1 MDSDL
6 AESVSALSEISRRR
20 KLPYETGRAD
30 PAVVD
35 ALKRTLRV
43 PARYRTFLTEADP
56 VRVEVPC
63 AIDRV
68 RLLPSREILA
78 EQQGFSLDAEGTPRA
93 DEPPSGWRRSWV
105 IVARST
111 LLGDPYFL
119 DVSKL
124 DAEGDCPVFT
134 AMSGTDRWEPVL
146 CATNFAMFVRI
157 LATGMDLA
165 EGFGSAA
172 MDDEDLDVFRHA
184 MAGRI
189 KAIDPAALRAGHWT

>member
-6 AESVSALSEISRRR
+6 AESVSALSDIFRRR
-20 KLPYETGRAD
+20 KLPYETGKAD

-35 ALKRTLRV
+35 ALKRSLRV
-43 PARYRTFLTEADP
+43 PARYRAFLTAADP
-56 VRVEVPC
+56 LRVETVCP
-63 AIDRV
+63 IERV
-68 RLLPSREILA
+68 RLIPSHEVLA
-78 EQQGFSLDAEGTPRA
+78 EQRGFALDEAGQPRA
-93 DEPPSGWRRSWV
+93 ADAPGGWRRSWILV
-105 IVARST
+105 GRST
-111 LLGDPYFL
+111 LLADPYFL

-146 CATNFAMFVRI
+146 CATNFAMFLRI
-157 LATGMDLA
+157 LATGMELA
-165 EGFGSAA
+165 QGFGEAV
-172 MDDEDLDVFRHA
+172 MDDEDLDAFRQG